1 MALLPGTP
9 GKSSPSAP
17 ASPRVGSPVLLV
29 SLRSAHGAERGHPA
43 LRSFQISMFRDRPP
57 ERREL
62 LCPKFKCLGRKLI
75 GAMCPGVHSRCNQL
89 WLGLGSL
96 QPVPQSV
103 GAPGKVAGAP
113 RSGLERASVSQHTAQ
128 HLPGA
133 STSALSSEAASEG
146 NSSSSE
152 CLQKRRVDIYPVEV
166 KSSVCDISQYTPSGW
181 HRLLIGFP
189 VRSTLAIES
198 VGEGALRG
206 PGLPGWDVHREAG
219 RTEQALP
226 CTPVAGRREVPSPPW
241 VPTTCAFALWAPV
254 GTWEVEVCSQVSVSP
269 HDTAELLRRP
279 PCLGSL
285 LP

>member
-1 MALLPGTP
+1 
-9 GKSSPSAP
+9 
-17 ASPRVGSPVLLV
+17 
-29 SLRSAHGAERGHPA
+29 
-43 LRSFQISMFRDRPP
+43 MFRDRPP

-75 GAMCPGVHSRCNQL
+75 GTMCPGVHSRCNQL

-152 CLQKRRVDIYPVEV
+152 CLQRRRVDIYPVEV
-166 KSSVCDISQYTPSGW
+166 KSSVCDVSQYTPSGW
-181 HRLLIGFP
+181 HRLLIGFS

-206 PGLPGWDVHREAG
+206 PGLPGLGCPQGGGQDGAG
-219 RTEQALP
+219 FTMHPSRWQEGGAFTSLGAHYLCICSLGP
-226 CTPVAGRREVPSPPW
+226 CG
-241 VPTTCAFALWAPV
+241 
-254 GTWEVEVCSQVSVSP
+254 
-269 HDTAELLRRP
+269 H
-279 PCLGSL
+279 LGGGGL
-285 LP
+285 QPGEC